1 MTDAGGSVLAA
12 LVAPHRPQDFLTHH
26 WPDKAFVSHGPLD
39 RLPAF
44 LRAPELTNVDALAA
58 RYRGWIRFTNGRKYQ
73 QMVAIDQVHGGSL
86 YRMGLTVQF
95 ENIAPY
101 VQQAPAELAR
111 LEAELGINPGAAQA
125 SVFCS
130 PLAEGLSV
138 HFDSQDLFSVQLAGV
153 KRFHYAPV
161 DEIPCPSGTQFVPRT
176 EAFDDLYPQAGEG
189 FPEPARVGFATV
201 EMAPGS
207 VLFIPRGTWHH
218 TESQGESVS
227 VSIALGAPSAAEC
240 VLEQLRMLMLQDP
253 AWRRPLYGGWGGG
266 AMREDAKSQAAR
278 LLAAL
283 PGLTRALGVEDL
295 MASLVPRAQRLTDL
309 TPTSRF
315 QKTPHSRIVLSPPS
329 APKAYSY
336 EVLSLYLCDP
346 VYGERMTMRLEVAP
360 DVAAVF
366 RWLAESR
373 KPFAVRELASNFPAL
388 PFAEHRRILQTA
400 VTAGLL
406 KLLWF
411 PALLGATVASGA
423 KGASRGSGAL
433 PVNAQP

>member
-1 MTDAGGSVLAA
+1 MTDVGGSVLAA
-12 LVAPHRPQDFLTHH
+12 LVAPHRPQDFLTQH
-26 WPDKAFVSHGPLD
+26 WPDKAFVSHGAAE

-44 LRAPELTNVDALAA
+44 LRAPELTNVEALSA
-58 RYRGWIRFTNGRKYQ
+58 RYRGWLRFTSGRKYQ
-73 QMVAIDQVHGGSL
+73 QMIAIDQVHAISL

-95 ENIAPY
+95 ADIAPC
-101 VQQAPAELAR
+101 VRQVPAELAR

-138 HFDSQDLFSVQLAGV
+138 HFDSQDLFSVQLAGE
-153 KRFHYAPV
+153 KRFHFAPV
-161 DEIPCPSGTQFVPRT
+161 NEISCPSGTQFVPGT
-176 EAFDDLYPQAGEG
+176 EAFDDLYPQASQG
-189 FPEPARVGFATV
+189 FPDAAGIDFATV
-201 EMAPGS
+201 EMKPGS

-266 AMREDAKSQAAR
+266 AMREEAKTRAAR

-283 PGLTRALGVEDL
+283 PGLTRSLGVEDL
-295 MASLVPRAQRLTDL
+295 MASLAPRAQRLTDL
-309 TPTSRF
+309 APTSRF
-315 QKTPHSRIVLSPPS
+315 QKTPHSRIALSPPS
-329 APKAYSY
+329 VTNAYSY
-336 EVLSLYLCDP
+336 EILSLYLCDP

-360 DVAAVF
+360 KVAAVF
-366 RWLAESR
+366 RWLAASR
-373 KPFAVRELASNFPAL
+373 KPFAARELAANFPAL
-388 PFAEHRRILQTA
+388 PFAEHCRILQTA
-400 VTAGLL
+400 ATGGLL

-411 PALLGATVASGA
+411 PPLVGPSMAAADKEAESGDTA
-423 KGASRGSGAL
+423 
-433 PVNAQP
+433 VNAQRSK